1 MNTPAPVSTP
11 AAASAAEPE
20 CCAIEDSAIES
31 WLVAC
36 WQMGSATNDLRTW
49 RTIRHWLWG
58 AQAVT
63 EGEISAELLF
73 LHAIAE
79 RYHADKVLERQA

>member
-1 MNTPAPVSTP
+1 
-11 AAASAAEPE
+11 
-20 CCAIEDSAIES
+20 
-31 WLVAC
+31 
-36 WQMGSATNDLRTW
+36 MGSATNDLRTW